1 MIYEGKYANLQAE
14 RTLFYQC
21 RPGGPAGWPKRPTF
35 SADPVGAL
43 PLSET
48 KLNFFR
54 SAATSCW
61 KMIATQRSRSAF
73 YWLEKWT
80 FILQHKSKTKFR
92 SSWSLPG
99 ERHEGQPGQQDL
111 DNYQHLYQGLWLE
124 QVPGCQVMED
134 LDQDSFKLEEKLFFF
149 LTGAALAGCALP
161 TQNVFLM
168 TETTETTETTPEPP
182 ALLSVSSSFPSLL
195 FTNSKKLFALP
206 YRL

>member
-1 MIYEGKYANLQAE
+1 
-14 RTLFYQC
+14 
-21 RPGGPAGWPKRPTF
+21 
-35 SADPVGAL
+35 
-43 PLSET
+43 
-48 KLNFFR
+48 
-54 SAATSCW
+54 
-61 KMIATQRSRSAF
+61 
-73 YWLEKWT
+73 
-80 FILQHKSKTKFR
+80 
-92 SSWSLPG
+92 
-99 ERHEGQPGQQDL
+99 
-111 DNYQHLYQGLWLE
+111 
-124 QVPGCQVMED
+124 MED

>member
-1 MIYEGKYANLQAE
+1 MIYEGKYANLH
-14 RTLFYQC
+14 FYQC
-21 RPGGPAGWPKRPTF
+21 SRPRGPAGCWPKRPTI

-54 SAATSCW
+54 SAATICW
-61 KMIATQRSRSAF
+61 KMIATQWSRSAF
-73 YWLEKWT
+73 NWLEKWT
-80 FILQHKSKTKFR
+80 FSLQYKSKTKSR
-92 SSWSLPG
+92 SSWSPPG
-99 ERHEGQPGQQDL
+99 ARYEGETGQQDL
-111 DNYQHLYQGLWLE
+111 DNYQHLHQGLWLE
-124 QVPGCQVMED
+124 QVPGCQVKED
-134 LDQDSFKLEEKLFFF
+134 LEQDSFNIEDKLFFF
-149 LTGAALAGCALP
+149 LAGATLTGCALP

-182 ALLSVSSSFPSLL
+182 ALLSVFSSFPSLL